1 MAAKAP
7 KADVHVFMDRS
18 FTLPVDNVRTRT
30 LPAGW
35 KGYVTKAEAKL
46 IVAAEAGRIEPTA
59 AAKAAEEEAE
69 RKAAEEE
76 AARKAAEEEAAKKA
90 GA

>member
-7 KADVHVFMDRS
+7 KADTHVFMDRS
-18 FTLPVDNVRTRT
+18 FTLPIDNVRART

-35 KGYVTKAEAKL
+35 RGRVTKAEAKE
-46 IVAAEAGRIEPTA
+46 IVDAGAGRVEPDAAEIEAAA
-59 AAKAAEEEAE
+59 AAKAAEE
-69 RKAAEEE
+69 
-76 AARKAAEEEAAKKA
+76 AAKTS